1 MPDPLLRRPAP
12 QRWEFARGVQGPRG
26 NFGRRLARP
35 APAVVKVLWAE
46 SSRSLKDAGMEAQP
60 TAFFS
65 KTYDEALRLVEDA
78 RGYLAALEP
87 LERRGIPAMDRL
99 RLCAETTRMTARLTQ
114 VMAWLLTQRAV
125 HSGEISRSEAL
136 SQVQALAGVRVC
148 MEGGEEDWQG
158 LPRRLVALL
167 DKSHRLYVRVAR
179 LDELARRQA
188 G

>member
-1 MPDPLLRRPAP
+1 MLKLLRDKKGRSSEGA
-12 QRWEFARGVQGPRG
+12 GV
-26 NFGRRLARP
+26 
-35 APAVVKVLWAE
+35 E
-46 SSRSLKDAGMEAQP
+46 TQP

-78 RGYLAALEP
+78 RGYLASLEP
-87 LERRGIPAMDRL
+87 IDRRGLGPPERL
-99 RLCAETTRMTARLTQ
+99 RLCAETMRMTARLTQ
-114 VMAWLLTQRAV
+114 IMAWLLVQRAV
-125 HSGEISRSEAL
+125 HEGELTRTDAL
-136 SQVQALAGVRVC
+136 SQQEMLAGVRVC
-148 MEGGEEDWQG
+148 MEGSEEDWRG